1 MDGTFKTVP
10 NIFLLM
16 YTIHVQVGGKNSKI
30 LPLVYVLMTCKQ
42 QDYYERLFEDL
53 ASICDY

>member
-42 QDYYERLFEDL
+42 
-53 ASICDY
+53 